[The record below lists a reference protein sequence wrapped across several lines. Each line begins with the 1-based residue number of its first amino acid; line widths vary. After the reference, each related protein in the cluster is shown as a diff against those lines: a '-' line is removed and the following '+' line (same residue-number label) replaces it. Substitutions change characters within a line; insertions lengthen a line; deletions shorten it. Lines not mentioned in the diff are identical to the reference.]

1 MTKRDFPLF
10 LGSQLI
16 FLQLSEKN
24 RVKMEQFLR
33 PISSLKLIFSYFS
46 LNIECLNI
54 QGKI

>member
-1 MTKRDFPLF
+1 MKKRDFPLF
-10 LGSQLI
+10 LGSLLI

-33 PISSLKLIFSYFS
+33 PISSQKRIFSYFS

>member
-1 MTKRDFPLF
+1 MKKRDFPLF
-10 LGSQLI
+10 LGSLLI

-33 PISSLKLIFSYFS
+33 PILNQKLISSYFP

>member
-1 MTKRDFPLF
+1 MKKRDFPPF
-10 LGSQLI
+10 MGSLLI

-24 RVKMEQFLR
+24 RVKMEQFSR
-33 PISSLKLIFSYFS
+33 PILGQKLIFSYFS